1 MPSQIEH
8 RPDENRY
15 LYLVDGDVVGL
26 TDYGVVGDSI
36 HLTHTEITPSLRGN
50 GLGDDM
56 VRLILDEIRDATS
69 HRVVP
74 DCPFVADWLR
84 RHPEY
89 RELESR
95 QA

>member
-1 MPSQIEH
+1 MSSQIER

-26 TDYGVVGDSI
+26 TDYLVVDDAI
-36 HLTHTEITPSLRGN
+36 HLTHTEISPSLRGN

-56 VRLILDEIRDATS
+56 VHLILDEIRDGTTL
-69 HRVVP
+69 RVIP
-74 DCPFVADWLR
+74 ACPFVTDWLE

-95 QA
+95 RS